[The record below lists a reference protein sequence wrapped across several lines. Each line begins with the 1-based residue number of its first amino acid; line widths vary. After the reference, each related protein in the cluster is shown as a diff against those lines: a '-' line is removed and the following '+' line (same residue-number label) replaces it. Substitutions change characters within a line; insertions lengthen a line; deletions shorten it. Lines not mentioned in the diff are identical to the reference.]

1 MQSRASSPP
10 SPMSSRITI
19 LLFWYVVPLS
29 ENQTSLAPG
38 KEERYKLNNHYIL
51 FVALETFSLSE
62 VESIQSSRGTTVYK
76 YVLSTYLVKEW
87 W

>member
-51 FVALETFSLSE
+51 FVLETFSLSE
-62 VESIQSSRGTTVYK
+62 VESIQSSRGTAVYK